1 MTKKNFKFLILT
13 CWALLLICLVIKLF
27 GGNWFELNS
36 ENTKFIQFCNYV
48 DNTMWLKM
56 GIACNNYIF
65 TGYPVI
71 CIALNQ
77 KHLTIKQTLIFIPLM
92 IFKSII
98 SWYFRI
104 FAGCIDMIIL
114 IVLPLLL
121 KRFKNWKRVLLIN
134 ILIIVLQV
142 MTMIIRNIGFSD
154 SFNYNLTIINSLLQI
169 DYYIMIILCY
179 LYNTKYFI
187 NKKEN

>member
-1 MTKKNFKFLILT
+1 
-13 CWALLLICLVIKLF
+13 
-27 GGNWFELNS
+27 
-36 ENTKFIQFCNYV
+36 
-48 DNTMWLKM
+48 
-56 GIACNNYIF
+56 
-65 TGYPVI
+65 
-71 CIALNQ
+71 
-77 KHLTIKQTLIFIPLM
+77 
-92 IFKSII
+92 
-98 SWYFRI
+98 
-104 FAGCIDMIIL
+104 MIIL

-121 KRFKNWKRVLLIN
+121 KRLKNWKRVLLIN

-142 MTMIIRNIGFSD
+142 VTMIIRNIGFGN

>member
-1 MTKKNFKFLILT
+1 
-13 CWALLLICLVIKLF
+13 
-27 GGNWFELNS
+27 
-36 ENTKFIQFCNYV
+36 
-48 DNTMWLKM
+48 
-56 GIACNNYIF
+56 
-65 TGYPVI
+65 
-71 CIALNQ
+71 
-77 KHLTIKQTLIFIPLM
+77 
-92 IFKSII
+92 
-98 SWYFRI
+98 
-104 FAGCIDMIIL
+104 MIIL